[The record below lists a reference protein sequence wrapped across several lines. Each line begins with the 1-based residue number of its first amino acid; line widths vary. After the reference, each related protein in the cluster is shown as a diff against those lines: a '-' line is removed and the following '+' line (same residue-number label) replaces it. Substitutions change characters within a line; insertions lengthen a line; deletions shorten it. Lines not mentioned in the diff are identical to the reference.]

1 MTDDILSR
9 FQHWWNQ
16 ATSDPQLQHKGA
28 VCVSTIDDA
37 GFPNARFVDLKA
49 ATEDGFTFCTYF
61 DSKKGREIERCPV

>member
-49 ATEDGFTFCTYF
+49 ATADGFTFCTYF